1 MFLTINKVKPHRLN
15 KLKKKRTWD
24 KKKILIEMDVYKRR
38 QTERNLFSRVVR
50 DTKPKTK
57 TEKKKLRSITI
68 SVIQCVKR
76 QVYVIAKVVKICWK
90 GKMLKVHSVIYLKV
104 VIISDFLISN

>member
-76 QVYVIAKVVKICWK
+76 QVYVIAKSDKNMLERQNVKSTQC
-90 GKMLKVHSVIYLKV
+90 Y
-104 VIISDFLISN
+104 ISKSCHYF